1 MRKSKIIKH
10 FRRLPNI
17 EDKEVF
23 LKENNI
29 KFVYDAFFNMTVYAD
44 DGTLQLFP
52 IIERN

>member
-10 FRRLPNI
+10 FRRLPKI